1 MSDMPIIDGLL
12 KYIEEKNVSFHMPGH
27 KNNKKNFKELSI
39 IRDNLYNMDNTEV
52 FGLDNLHIP
61 EGMILEAQKKA
72 AACYGAKESFF
83 LVNGSTCGIY
93 SMIMG
98 LTKPKDK
105 IIIQR
110 NCHRSVY
117 MACFLGDLNIVYI
130 NPTILEGFDIPVSI
144 DKEEIIDLMD
154 KNLDAKAIVLTCP
167 TYYGTLCDLE
177 SIIKEAGKRNIK
189 VLIDEA
195 HGAHLY
201 FNKRLPKGAIQC
213 GADASVVSL
222 HKTTPSLT
230 QTAILNIGENVDSEG
245 IKFMLRAHQSTSPS
259 YVLMASLDSARHIMQ
274 EKGEAMLD
282 ELIDNIEE
290 FKKKM
295 EGIEGY
301 NIIDASL
308 KGSAGIYDIDATR
321 LTISSKIGGRQL
333 EKILREKYHIQ
344 VEMSDTKNI
353 VLICTVGNLR
363 EDFERLYNALKE
375 ISYLESEKNYDDI
388 DYKFINY
395 KPVMSLRD
403 AYYNKGRK
411 VKLENAQNLISKEM
425 VVPYPPGI
433 PILVPGEIITY
444 DIIEYIKYL
453 RRKGI
458 ALNGISDNT
467 AEYIDIVEF

>member
-1 MSDMPIIDGLL
+1 MPIIDGLL
-12 KYIEEKNVSFHMPGH
+12 KYIEEKNISFHMPGH
-27 KNNKKNFKELSI
+27 KNNKKIFEELSI

-72 AACYGAKESFF
+72 AACYGARESYF

-98 LTKPKDK
+98 ITKPKDK

-117 MACFLGDLNIVYI
+117 MACLLGDLNIVYI
-130 NPTILEGFDIPVSI
+130 NPTMLEGFNIPVSI
-144 DKEEIIDLMD
+144 DTEEIIDLMD
-154 KNLDAKAIVLTCP
+154 KNSDAKAIVLTYP
-167 TYYGTLCDLE
+167 TYYGTCCDLE
-177 SIIKEAGKRNIK
+177 RITKEAKKRNIA
-189 VLIDEA
+189 VLVDEA
-195 HGAHLY
+195 HGAHIY
-201 FNKRLPKGAIQC
+201 FNSKLPKGAILC
-213 GADASVVSL
+213 GADASVVSM

-230 QTAILNIGENVDSEG
+230 QTALLNIGGNVDSEG
-245 IKFMLRAHQSTSPS
+245 IRFMLRAYQSTSPS
-259 YVLMASLDSARHIMQ
+259 YVFMASIDSARHIM
-274 EKGEAMLD
+274 ESRGEALLD
-282 ELIDNIEE
+282 ELIGYIQE
-290 FKKKM
+290 FKQRMKDIK
-295 EGIEGY
+295 GY
-301 NIIDASL
+301 DIIDMPL
-308 KGSAGIYDIDATR
+308 KGIAHIHDIDVTR

-344 VEMSDTKNI
+344 SEMSDIKNI
-353 VLICTVGNLR
+353 VLICSVGNLR
-363 EDFERLYNALKE
+363 DDFERLYNALKE
-375 ISYLESEKNYDDI
+375 ISYFESEKSYNDI
-388 DYKFINY
+388 DFKFLDY

-403 AYYNKGRK
+403 AYYNKGKK
-411 VKLENAQNLISKEM
+411 VKLEDAKNLISREM

-433 PILVPGEIITY
+433 PILVPGEVITY

-458 ALNGISDNT
+458 ALNGISDNS